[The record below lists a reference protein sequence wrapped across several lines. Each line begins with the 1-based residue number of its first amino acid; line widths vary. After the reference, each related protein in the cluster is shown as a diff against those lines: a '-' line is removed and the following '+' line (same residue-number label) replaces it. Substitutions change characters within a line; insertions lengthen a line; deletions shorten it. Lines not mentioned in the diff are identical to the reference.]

1 MQEVL
6 AEVNGVVSC
15 GSSWGVWCEVR
26 MRSARCEDAAE
37 VGLGKFPVGK
47 RSGFEWVEMLGV
59 QLLTYM

>member
-26 MRSARCEDAAE
+26 MRGARCEDAAE
-37 VGLGKFPVGK
+37 VGLGKFP
-47 RSGFEWVEMLGV
+47 
-59 QLLTYM
+59 

>member
-26 MRSARCEDAAE
+26 GARCEVRGARMRLKW
-37 VGLGKFPVGK
+37 G
-47 RSGFEWVEMLGV
+47 
-59 QLLTYM
+59 